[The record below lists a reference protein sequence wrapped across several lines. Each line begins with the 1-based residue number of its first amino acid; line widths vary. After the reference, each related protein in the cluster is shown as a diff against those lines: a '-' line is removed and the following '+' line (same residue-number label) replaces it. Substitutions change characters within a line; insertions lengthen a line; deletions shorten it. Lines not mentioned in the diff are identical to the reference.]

1 MRSNLMLLL
10 AAAIW
15 GLGFVAQ
22 RQGMNYIEPFA
33 FNGVR
38 FLLGGLSLL
47 PLIAWLAR
55 GRPMASSTEPAKLWF
70 VV

>member
-1 MRSNLMLLL
+1 M
-10 AAAIW
+10 
-15 GLGFVAQ
+15 AQ

-55 GRPMASSTEPAKLWF
+55 GRPMASSTDTGRLWLGSTIAGTLLF
-70 VV
+70 VAASYNFV